1 MNFSWTAQLLA
12 FSSLLGFLS
21 IAILLVNKIRFSIF
35 IEPLILNLL
44 VTTLWI
50 FHRLLIET
58 GLILEVPHLYRTT
71 TPLVVLTG
79 PTVFLYVRALLHGEV
94 NWQKRDW
101 LHLIPGVL
109 VALCLL
115 PFYSR
120 SASYKRAW
128 LEKLYEEPSRFAE
141 FPESVLP
148 PYAQHMFDAVVIL
161 GYAIVTLAMI
171 YKFLRTTEEH
181 PQNVR
186 KDTIGWVVFYTVVA
200 LLLGITGLSVFVL
213 ENIPQVFFFSIL
225 NSLTALLSFPL
236 FLLLF
241 FNPAILY
248 GIKDSE
254 LREIK
259 RKSPG
264 DDSALPYGLEATKKK
279 EIQDSL
285 QAYMEESKPYLSKD
299 LSLPQL
305 AHHLNVTRH
314 QLSYIINS
322 AYQCNFNAF
331 INDLRIGYCLDH
343 FTPAQW
349 NTYTLDGIADAI
361 GFGSRG
367 TFIRAFK
374 KKTGLLPS
382 EYRSQVIREM
392 RSK

>member
-12 FSSLLGFLS
+12 FSALLGFLS
-21 IAILLVNKIRFSIF
+21 VAILLVNKIRFRIF

-50 FHRLLIET
+50 FHRFLIET

-71 TPLVVLTG
+71 TPLVVMAG

-94 NWQKRDW
+94 NWHKRDW

-115 PFYSR
+115 PFYLR
-120 SASYKRAW
+120 SAAYKKAW
-128 LEKLYEEPSRFAE
+128 LGKLYAEPSRFAE
-141 FPESVLP
+141 FRESVLP
-148 PYAQHMFDAVVIL
+148 PFAQHMFDSAVVL
-161 GYAIVTLAMI
+161 GYVVLTFAMI
-171 YKFLRTTEEH
+171 FKYLGRTTGP
-181 PQNVR
+181 PQNIP
-186 KDTIGWVVFYTVVA
+186 KGTIRWIVFHAVVA
-200 LLLGITGLSVFVL
+200 LLLGLTGLSVFVL
-213 ENIPQVFFFSIL
+213 ESIPEVYFFSIH
-225 NSLTALLSFPL
+225 NSLAALLCFSL
-236 FLLLF
+236 FFLLF

-248 GIKDSE
+248 GIRDSE
-254 LREIK
+254 FREIK
-259 RKSPG
+259 RKSSG
-264 DDSALPYGLEATKKK
+264 DDFILPYGLEATKMQ
-279 EIQDSL
+279 EIRDTL
-285 QAYMEESKPYLSKD
+285 QAYVEQSKPYLSKD

-305 AHHLNVTRH
+305 AQHLGVTRH

-349 NTYTLDGIADAI
+349 NTYTLDGIAEAI

-374 KKTGLLPS
+374 KKTGMLPS
-382 EYRSQVIREM
+382 EYRTRVIREL